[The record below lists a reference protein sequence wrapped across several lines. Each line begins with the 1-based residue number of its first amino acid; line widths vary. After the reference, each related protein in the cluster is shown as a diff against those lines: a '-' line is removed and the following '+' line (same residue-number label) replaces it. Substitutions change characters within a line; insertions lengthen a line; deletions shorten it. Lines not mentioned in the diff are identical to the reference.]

1 MKFLETTLWIAGV
14 TLILLFVGAHA
25 WAEIDRQR
33 ELDRF
38 SELLQSADQQQP
50 DPVASTAVSH
60 IEAIGVAQSGPASS
74 DEILAVLR
82 APVIGLELP
91 VRHGTDEQ
99 ILRRGPGVVEGTSL
113 PGSLGNIA
121 IAAHRDT
128 HFRSLKNLELGDL
141 IELEGPGLTQS
152 YIVTDLSIVEPTDI
166 HVLEEN
172 GQSVLTLVTC
182 YPFTFVGNAPKRFIV
197 RAEAAGFMH

>member
-1 MKFLETTLWIAGV
+1 MKFLETTFWIAGI
-14 TLILLFVGAHA
+14 TLILFFVGAHA

-33 ELDRF
+33 DLAAF
-38 SELLQSADQQQP
+38 SELLQSAQQQQFE
-50 DPVASTAVSH
+50 PVATTTASR
-60 IEAIGVAQSGPASS
+60 IEATGLAQSRQTST

-91 VRHGTDEQ
+91 VRQGTDEQ

-113 PGSLGNIA
+113 PGSPGHIA

-128 HFRSLKNLELGDL
+128 HFRGLKNLALGDL

-152 YIVTDLSIVEPTDI
+152 YIVTDLSVVEPTDV
-166 HVLEEN
+166 HVLDEN

-182 YPFTFVGNAPKRFIV
+182 YPFNFVGNAPKRFIV
-197 RAEAAGFMH
+197 RAEAAGFIH